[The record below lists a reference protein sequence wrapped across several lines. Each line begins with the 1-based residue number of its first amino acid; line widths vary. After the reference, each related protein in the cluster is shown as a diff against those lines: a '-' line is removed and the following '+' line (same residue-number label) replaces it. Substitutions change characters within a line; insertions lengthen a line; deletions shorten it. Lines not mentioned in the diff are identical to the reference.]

1 MSAVLRSALLALVL
15 TLSACGSPE
24 SPQGESQAGV
34 DVCRLLKADEV
45 AALAGHELDV
55 GDTVAMGD
63 GVRQCRWPARGR
75 AELIVQVM
83 PGGRGG
89 VRRAAAVGE
98 GFLVLDAAGAGAP
111 AAVSFLNPA
120 AGSGLSSYVGIL
132 AADAGQHVV
141 RMVPLGLDVVYESER
156 YQQLLQLT
164 RTLAARMQSGEA
176 AAGPKS

>member
-1 MSAVLRSALLALVL
+1 MSAALRFPLIALVL
-15 TLSACGSPE
+15 ALSGCGNPE

-34 DVCRLLKADEV
+34 DVCRLLKAEEV
-45 AALAGHELDV
+45 AAIAGHDLDA
-55 GDTVAMGD
+55 GETVAMGD

-89 VRRAAAVGE
+89 VHRAAAVGE

-120 AGSGLSSYVGIL
+120 PGSGLSSYVGIL
-132 AADAGQHVV
+132 AADAGPHIV
-141 RMVPLGLDVVYESER
+141 RVVPLGLDVVYESDR
-156 YQQLLQLT
+156 YDQLLQLA
-164 RTLAARMQSGEA
+164 RTLASRMQSGEVPA
-176 AAGPKS
+176 SPKS